1 MSESKPASDT
11 SKCPAHE
18 IRKVPIDGTPLSPS
32 ATFAQ
37 WREEAAATPLEYED
51 GHQGLVVTRYE
62 LAKLILE
69 DKRFSQKPIRMPLH
83 HTNREESEPGINI
96 VDGELA
102 TASDLDPG
110 NLLFLDGEQ
119 HLKIRRAVTS
129 RFSVRSAKG
138 YESDIKTIVSK
149 QIKNLITQGSPVD
162 LSEHYSEPISA
173 AGHARVLGIPD
184 SLFSDYER
192 FFVRKSEE
200 SEKIDYLRRV
210 LAFKRETPGDDV
222 LSDLIKS
229 DLLDNEIEGL
239 TLSLMVSGRDNVA
252 YMISTGVLALL
263 RHPDQLKA
271 LRDDPTLIDGGIE
284 EMLRVSAVFLTM
296 FPRTA
301 MEDVEVGGVKIACG
315 QSVSVSAV
323 AGNYDEREYSEPDR
337 FDLTR
342 DAFGHLGFGH
352 GLHGCLG
359 QQVARLEIKEGIMQL
374 LQAFPN
380 LKLVHADQEEP
391 MPFYHPVAAY
401 QVGEVIIAWE

>member
-1 MSESKPASDT
+1 MRESKSASEI
-11 SKCPAHE
+11 SECPMHE
-18 IRKVPIDGTPLSPS
+18 IRKIPIDGTPLCPS

-51 GHQGLVVTRYE
+51 GHQGLIISRYE

-69 DKRFSQKPIRMPLH
+69 DKRFSQKPIRIPAH
-83 HTNREESEPGINI
+83 QINREESEPGITI
-96 VDGELA
+96 VNGELA

-149 QIKNLITQGSPVD
+149 QIENLIAQGSPVD
-162 LSEHYSEPISA
+162 LTEHYSEPISA
-173 AGHARVLGIPD
+173 AGHARVLGIPEF
-184 SLFSDYER
+184 LHNDYER
-192 FFVRKSEE
+192 LFVRKSEE

-210 LAFKRETPGDDV
+210 LAFKKESPADDL
-222 LSDLIKS
+222 LSDLSKS
-229 DLLDNEIEGL
+229 ELLDNEIEGL

-252 YMISTGVLALL
+252 YMISTGVIALL
-263 RHPDQLKA
+263 KHPDQLQA
-271 LRDDPTLIDGGIE
+271 LRDNPALIDGGIE
-284 EMLRVSAVFLTM
+284 ELLRKSAVFLTM

-301 MEDVEVGGVKIACG
+301 MEDVEVDGVKIARG

-323 AGNYDEREYSEPDR
+323 AANHDQRQFSDPDR

-342 DAFGHLGFGH
+342 DAFGHLGFGY
-352 GLHGCLG
+352 GIHGCLG
-359 QQVARLEIKEGIMQL
+359 QQVARVEIREGIMQL

-380 LKLVHADQEEP
+380 LKLVHAEQDTP
-391 MPFYHPVAAY
+391 MPFGHPVAVY
-401 QVGEVIIAWE
+401 QVGQVIVEWE

>member
-1 MSESKPASDT
+1 MSEPLSDSDA
-11 SKCPAHE
+11 SKCPMHE

-32 ATFAQ
+32 AVFDE
-37 WREEAAATPLEYED
+37 WRKEGAATPLEYED

-83 HTNREESEPGINI
+83 HIDREEAAPGINI

-119 HLKIRRAVTS
+119 HLKIRRAATS

-138 YESDIKTIVSK
+138 YESDIKAIVSK
-149 QIKNLITQGSPVD
+149 QIEILIAQGSPVN
-162 LSEHYSEPISA
+162 LSEHYAEPISA

-184 SLFSDYER
+184 SLFSEYER
-192 FFVRKSEE
+192 LFVGKSEE
-200 SEKIDYLRRV
+200 SEKIQYLRKV
-210 LAFKRETPGDDV
+210 LAFKKESPADDL
-222 LSDLIKS
+222 LSDLVKS
-229 DLLDNEIEGL
+229 ELLEKEIEGL

-252 YMISTGVLALL
+252 YMISTGIVALL
-263 RHPDQLKA
+263 KHPEQLQA
-271 LRDDPTLIDGGIE
+271 LRDNPALIDGGVE
-284 EMLRVSAVFLTM
+284 ELLRISAVFLTM

-301 MEDVEVGGVKIACG
+301 MEDVEVGGVKIARG

-323 AGNYDEREYSEPDR
+323 AANYDERQYSDPYR

-342 DAFGHLGFGH
+342 DAFGHLGFGN

-359 QQVARLEIKEGIMQL
+359 QQVARIEIKEGIMQL
-374 LQAFPN
+374 LHAFPN
-380 LKLVHADQEEP
+380 LKLVHAEQDEP

-401 QVGEVIIAWE
+401 QVGEVVIEWE

>member
-1 MSESKPASDT
+1 MSEPISD
-11 SKCPAHE
+11 SDAKKCPIHE

-32 ATFAQ
+32 ATFEQ
-37 WREEAAATPLEYED
+37 WRKEGAATPLEYED

-83 HTNREESEPGINI
+83 QISREESAPGTTII
-96 VDGELA
+96 DGELA

-138 YESDIKTIVSK
+138 YESDIKKIVSK
-149 QIKNLITQGSPVD
+149 QIENLISQGSPVD

-173 AGHARVLGIPD
+173 AGHARVLGIPE
-184 SLFSDYER
+184 SLYSDYER
-192 FFVRKSEE
+192 LFVGKSEE
-200 SEKIDYLRRV
+200 REKIEYLRRV
-210 LAFKRETPGDDV
+210 LAFKKASPAD
-222 LSDLIKS
+222 
-229 DLLDNEIEGL
+229 DLLSELVKSELQKNEIEGL

-252 YMISTGVLALL
+252 YMISTGIVALL
-263 RHPDQLKA
+263 KHPDQLQA
-271 LRDDPTLIDGGIE
+271 LRDNPALIDGGIE
-284 EMLRVSAVFLTM
+284 ELLRISAVFLTM

-301 MEDVEVGGVKIACG
+301 TEDVEIDGVKIPCG

-323 AGNYDEREYSEPDR
+323 AANYDERQYSDPDR
-337 FDLTR
+337 FDLSR
-342 DAFGHLGFGH
+342 DAFGHLGFGY

-359 QQVARLEIKEGIMQL
+359 QQVARIEIREGIMQL

-380 LKLVHADQEEP
+380 LKLVHAEQDEP

-401 QVGEVIIAWE
+401 QVGEVIVGWD

>member
-1 MSESKPASDT
+1 VSESKPASDT

-149 QIKNLITQGSPVD
+149 QIKNLIAQGSPVD

-184 SLFSDYER
+184 SLYSDYEKLY
-192 FFVRKSEE
+192 VGKSEE
-200 SEKIDYLRRV
+200 SEKIEYLRRV
-210 LAFKRETPGDDV
+210 LAFKKESPGNDV

-252 YMISTGVLALL
+252 YMISTGILALL

-323 AGNYDEREYSEPDR
+323 AGNYDERKYPEPDR

-380 LKLVHADQEEP
+380 LKLVHAEQEEP

>member
-1 MSESKPASDT
+1 MSESISNGDT
-11 SKCPAHE
+11 NKCPIHQ
-18 IRKVPIDGTPLSPS
+18 IRKVPIDGKPLSPS
-32 ATFAQ
+32 SIFDH
-37 WREEAAATPLEYED
+37 WRNEGAATPLEYED

-83 HTNREESEPGINI
+83 QINREESEPGINI
-96 VDGELA
+96 VNGELA

-110 NLLFLDGEQ
+110 NLLFLDGDQ

-129 RFSVRSAKG
+129 RFSVRAAKA
-138 YESDIKTIVSK
+138 YESDIKTIVTK
-149 QIKNLITQGSPVD
+149 QIQNLIAQGSPVN
-162 LSEHYSEPISA
+162 LTEHYSEPISA

-184 SLFSDYER
+184 FLFSDYER
-192 FFVRKSEE
+192 LFVGKSEE
-200 SEKIDYLRRV
+200 SEKIEYLRKV
-210 LAFKRETPGDDV
+210 LAFKKESPADDL
-222 LSDLIKS
+222 LSDLVRS
-229 DLLDNEIEGL
+229 ELLENEIEGL

-252 YMISTGVLALL
+252 YMISTGILALL
-263 RHPDQLKA
+263 KNPEQLQT
-271 LRDDPTLIDGGIE
+271 LRENPALIDGGVE
-284 EMLRVSAVFLTM
+284 ELLRISAVFVTM

-301 MEDVEVGGVKIACG
+301 MEDVEVGGVKIARG

-323 AGNYDEREYSEPDR
+323 AANYDERAYSDPYR

-342 DAFGHLGFGH
+342 DAFGHLGFGN

-359 QQVARLEIKEGIMQL
+359 QQVARIEIKEGIMQL

-380 LKLVHADQEEP
+380 LKLVHAEQDEP

>member
-1 MSESKPASDT
+1 MSEPILDSD
-11 SKCPAHE
+11 SNKCPVHE

-32 ATFAQ
+32 ATFDQ
-37 WREEAAATPLEYED
+37 WRKEGAATPLEYED

-83 HTNREESEPGINI
+83 QISREESAPGTTII
-96 VDGELA
+96 DGELA

-138 YESDIKTIVSK
+138 YESDIKAIVSK
-149 QIKNLITQGSPVD
+149 QIENLVAHGSPVD
-162 LSEHYSEPISA
+162 LSEHFSEPISA
-173 AGHARVLGIPD
+173 AGHARVLGIPEF
-184 SLFSDYER
+184 LFGDYER
-192 FFVRKSEE
+192 LFVGKSEE
-200 SEKIDYLRRV
+200 SQKIEYLRKV
-210 LAFKRETPGDDV
+210 LAFKKESPADDL
-222 LSDLIKS
+222 LSDLVKS
-229 DLLDNEIEGL
+229 ELQENEIEGL

-252 YMISTGVLALL
+252 YMISTGIVALL
-263 RHPDQLKA
+263 KHPDQLNA
-271 LRDDPTLIDGGIE
+271 LRDDPSLIDGGIE

-301 MEDVEVGGVKIACG
+301 MEDVEVSGVKISCG

-323 AGNYDEREYSEPDR
+323 AANYDERQYPDPGR
-337 FDLTR
+337 FDLSR
-342 DAFGHLGFGH
+342 DAFGHLGFGY
-352 GLHGCLG
+352 GIHGCLG
-359 QQVARLEIKEGIMQL
+359 QQVARIEIKEGILQL
-374 LQAFPN
+374 LQAFPT
-380 LKLVHADQEEP
+380 LKLVHAEQDEP

-401 QVGEVIIAWE
+401 QVGEVIVAWE

>member
-1 MSESKPASDT
+1 MSEPISD
-11 SKCPAHE
+11 SDAKKCPIHE

-32 ATFAQ
+32 ATFEQ
-37 WREEAAATPLEYED
+37 WRKEGAATPLEYED

-69 DKRFSQKPIRMPLH
+69 DKRFSQKPLRMPLH
-83 HTNREESEPGINI
+83 QISREESAPGTTII
-96 VDGELA
+96 DGELA

-138 YESDIKTIVSK
+138 YESDIKKIVSK
-149 QIKNLITQGSPVD
+149 QIENLISQGSPVD

-173 AGHARVLGIPD
+173 AGHARVLGIPE
-184 SLFSDYER
+184 SLYSDYER
-192 FFVRKSEE
+192 LFVGKSEE
-200 SEKIDYLRRV
+200 REKIEYLRRV
-210 LAFKRETPGDDV
+210 LAFKKASPAD
-222 LSDLIKS
+222 
-229 DLLDNEIEGL
+229 DLLSELVKSELQKNEIEGL

-252 YMISTGVLALL
+252 YMISTGIVALL
-263 RHPDQLKA
+263 KHPDQLQA
-271 LRDDPTLIDGGIE
+271 LRDNPALIDGGIE
-284 EMLRVSAVFLTM
+284 ELLRISAVFLTM

-301 MEDVEVGGVKIACG
+301 TEDVEIDGVKIPCG

-323 AGNYDEREYSEPDR
+323 AANYDERQYSDPDR
-337 FDLTR
+337 FDLSR
-342 DAFGHLGFGH
+342 DAFGHLGFGY

-359 QQVARLEIKEGIMQL
+359 QQVARIEIREGIMQL

-380 LKLVHADQEEP
+380 LKLVHAEQDEP

-401 QVGEVIIAWE
+401 QVGEVIVGWD

>member
-1 MSESKPASDT
+1 MSEPNPASDA
-11 SKCPAHE
+11 SKCPIHE
-18 IRKVPIDGTPLSPS
+18 IRKLPIDGTPLSPS
-32 ATFAQ
+32 ATLDH
-37 WREEAAATPLEYED
+37 WRKEGAATPLEYED
-51 GHQGLVVTRYE
+51 GHEGLVVTRYE

-69 DKRFSQKPIRMPLH
+69 DKRFSQKPIRIPLH
-83 HTNREESEPGINI
+83 QINREESALGINI
-96 VDGELA
+96 VDGELS

-119 HLKIRRAVTS
+119 HLKIRRAATS

-138 YESDIKTIVSK
+138 YESDIKAAVSK
-149 QIKNLITQGSPVD
+149 QIENLIAQGSPVN

-184 SLFSDYER
+184 SLFSEYER
-192 FFVRKSEE
+192 LFVGKSEE
-200 SEKIDYLRRV
+200 SEKIQYLRRV
-210 LAFKRETPGDDV
+210 LAFKKESPADDL
-222 LSDLIKS
+222 LSDLVKS
-229 DLLDNEIEGL
+229 ELLEKEIEGL

-252 YMISTGVLALL
+252 YMISTGIVALL
-263 RHPDQLKA
+263 KHPDQLQA
-271 LRDDPTLIDGGIE
+271 LRDNPTLIDGGVE
-284 EMLRVSAVFLTM
+284 ELLRISAVFLTM

-301 MEDVEVGGVKIACG
+301 MEDVEVGGVKIARG

-323 AGNYDEREYSEPDR
+323 AANYDERQYPDPYR

-342 DAFGHLGFGH
+342 DAFGHLGFGN

-359 QQVARLEIKEGIMQL
+359 QQVARIEIKEGIMQL

-380 LKLVHADQEEP
+380 LKLVHVEQDEP
-391 MPFYHPVAAY
+391 IPFYHPVAAY

>member
-1 MSESKPASDT
+1 MSEPIMDSDAK
-11 SKCPAHE
+11 KCPIHE

-32 ATFAQ
+32 ATFEQ
-37 WREEAAATPLEYED
+37 WREEGAATPLEYED

-83 HTNREESEPGINI
+83 QISREESAPGTTII
-96 VDGELA
+96 GGELA

-138 YESDIKTIVSK
+138 YESDIKAIVSK
-149 QIKNLITQGSPVD
+149 QIENLVAHGSPVD

-173 AGHARVLGIPD
+173 AGHARVLGIPE
-184 SLFSDYER
+184 SLYSDYER
-192 FFVRKSEE
+192 LFVGKSEE
-200 SEKIDYLRRV
+200 SEKIEYLRRV
-210 LAFKRETPGDDV
+210 LAFKKASPADDV
-222 LSDLIKS
+222 LSDLVKS
-229 DLLDNEIEGL
+229 ELQKNEIEGL

-252 YMISTGVLALL
+252 YMISTGIVALL
-263 RHPDQLKA
+263 KHPDQLQA
-271 LRDDPTLIDGGIE
+271 LRDNPALIDGGIE
-284 EMLRVSAVFLTM
+284 ELLRISAVFLTM

-301 MEDVEVGGVKIACG
+301 TEDVEINGVKIPCG

-323 AGNYDEREYSEPDR
+323 AANYDERQYLDPDR
-337 FDLTR
+337 FDLSR
-342 DAFGHLGFGH
+342 DAFGHLGFGY

-359 QQVARLEIKEGIMQL
+359 QQVARIEIREGIMQL

-380 LKLVHADQEEP
+380 LKLVHAEQDEP

-401 QVGEVIIAWE
+401 QVGEVIVGWD

>member
-1 MSESKPASDT
+1 VSEPISDSDA
-11 SKCPAHE
+11 SKCPVHE
-18 IRKVPIDGTPLSPS
+18 IRKIPIDGTPLSPS
-32 ATFAQ
+32 VTLDQ
-37 WREEAAATPLEYED
+37 WREEGAATPLEYED

-83 HTNREESEPGINI
+83 QVSREDSAPGINI

-119 HLKIRRAVTS
+119 HLKIRRVVTS

-149 QIKNLITQGSPVD
+149 QIKNLIAQGSPVD

-184 SLFSDYER
+184 SLYSDYER

-210 LAFKRETPGDDV
+210 LAFKKEFPGDDV

-252 YMISTGVLALL
+252 YMISTGILALL

-323 AGNYDEREYSEPDR
+323 AGNYDERKYPDPDR

-359 QQVARLEIKEGIMQL
+359 QQVARIEIKEGIMQL

-380 LKLVHADQEEP
+380 LKLVHAEQEEP